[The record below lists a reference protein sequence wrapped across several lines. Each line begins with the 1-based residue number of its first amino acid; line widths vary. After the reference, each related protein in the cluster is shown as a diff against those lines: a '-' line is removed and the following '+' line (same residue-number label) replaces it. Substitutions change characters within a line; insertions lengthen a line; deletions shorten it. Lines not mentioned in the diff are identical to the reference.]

1 MKPVTKSTSI
11 LCAVFVI
18 VAFSS
23 DRGAAEVGYKTIGD
37 LRANCQFVNQKW
49 EELDGQE
56 MIQSIDCASFLK
68 GVSELMMTICRSDEG
83 TVPPMLKAD
92 PNHTLRAIVQGF
104 LNWAD
109 ENPSRWSDPRQ
120 VGVYE
125 SISSQFPCEN

>member
-1 MKPVTKSTSI
+1 MKPATQSTSI
-11 LCAVFVI
+11 RSAAFVI

-56 MIQSIDCASFLK
+56 MIQFTDCASFLK
-68 GVSELMMTICRSDEG
+68 DVSELMMTICQFDEG

-92 PNHTLRAIVQGF
+92 PNHTLRAITQGF

-109 ENPSRWSDPRQ
+109 ENPSRWSDARR

-125 SISSQFPCEN
+125 AISSQFPCEN